1 MKKKLI
7 ITLAASAAIVMAASS
22 AQASFAA
29 PRSENVLATAAVQPP
44 SVTSALAL
52 ANSTPAGKLK
62 LTVVTD
68 ADSLIGE
75 DYNFA
80 VAECPVNAP
89 YLVGGDG
96 VSIPPAGALTLSG
109 PYDFTTGAAVNGT
122 NAITTFS
129 GAEVRGDRYGWVAEI
144 PQGTQSTGAK
154 GGLDVYA
161 VCAKLQGR
169 SVTRA
174 IVIAKASMSARS
186 WPVIPIIWCASA
198 RAISS
203 SARP

>member
-52 ANSTPAGKLK
+52 ANSTPAAKLK

-89 YLVGGDG
+89 YLVGGT
-96 VSIPPAGALTLSG
+96 A
-109 PYDFTTGAAVNGT
+109 
-122 NAITTFS
+122 
-129 GAEVRGDRYGWVAEI
+129 
-144 PQGTQSTGAK
+144 
-154 GGLDVYA
+154 
-161 VCAKLQGR
+161 
-169 SVTRA
+169 
-174 IVIAKASMSARS
+174 
-186 WPVIPIIWCASA
+186 
-198 RAISS
+198 
-203 SARP
+203 

>member
-80 VAECPVNAP
+80 VA
-89 YLVGGDG
+89 D
-96 VSIPPAGALTLSG
+96 ALSTPRTLSG
-109 PYDFTTGAAVNGT
+109 ATA
-122 NAITTFS
+122 
-129 GAEVRGDRYGWVAEI
+129 
-144 PQGTQSTGAK
+144 
-154 GGLDVYA
+154 
-161 VCAKLQGR
+161 
-169 SVTRA
+169 
-174 IVIAKASMSARS
+174 
-186 WPVIPIIWCASA
+186 
-198 RAISS
+198 
-203 SARP
+203 